1 MIMFLFYLLPYH
13 KKKEEVLFGFFC
25 FNQGIPTWLVMRIT
39 YNILGRASVFAIH
52 KEVYL
57 SIFIFISESRDFIA
71 DT

>member
-1 MIMFLFYLLPYH
+1 MFLFYLLPYH

-25 FNQGIPTWLVMRIT
+25 FDQGRPTWLVMSIA
-39 YNILGRASVFAIH
+39 YIWGRASVFVIH

-57 SIFIFISESRDFIA
+57 SIFIFILESRDFIA